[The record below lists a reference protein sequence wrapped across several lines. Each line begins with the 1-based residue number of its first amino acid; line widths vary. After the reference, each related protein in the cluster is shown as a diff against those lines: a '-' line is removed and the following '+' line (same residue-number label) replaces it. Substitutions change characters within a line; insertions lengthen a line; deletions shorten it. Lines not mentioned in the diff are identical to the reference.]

1 MKEEDRNEMRN
12 LAEAVLRR
20 HLSETRHLQAM
31 DCPRCGHVAPFLK
44 DTQKYL
50 KTLPL
55 STMGYGI
62 DTLEHTCNIFTC
74 LACGTAFRREQ
85 RQVSE
90 LTELPDPKS
99 ED

>member
-1 MKEEDRNEMRN
+1 
-12 LAEAVLRR
+12 
-20 HLSETRHLQAM
+20 
-31 DCPRCGHVAPFLK
+31 
-44 DTQKYL
+44 
-50 KTLPL
+50 
-55 STMGYGI
+55 MGYGI